1 MVNLNHCPG
10 ISQLIIVIFIFLLQY
25 FLIDVSENSALQWF
39 FLNKSYVFKYILE
52 MLHESLLEIHETHG
66 HIR

>member
-1 MVNLNHCPG
+1 M
-10 ISQLIIVIFIFLLQY
+10 VIFIFLLQY